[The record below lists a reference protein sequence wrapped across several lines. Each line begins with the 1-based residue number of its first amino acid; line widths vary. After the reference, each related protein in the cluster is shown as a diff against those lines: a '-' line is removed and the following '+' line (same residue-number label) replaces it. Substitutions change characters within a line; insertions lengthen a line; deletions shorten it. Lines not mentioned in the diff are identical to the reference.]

1 MWRSSKI
8 FLMLC
13 IIFAP
18 VLAWAEMITG
28 TVVAIDREQNS
39 FVLRLDGEHT
49 VQIKKLHSPLPG
61 RMKPGR
67 QIRIWGSYNPAG
79 TIFEATDIR
88 GAGSNRHH
96 DQTGVRARI
105 GNGKYCHRNQGG
117 HWKHRHNRHID
128 TIPAAKQ
135 EGSRP

>member
-1 MWRSSKI
+1 MRRSSKI
-8 FLMLC
+8 FLLLC

-39 FVLRLDGEHT
+39 FVLHLDNKHT

-88 GAGSNRHH
+88 GAGNNRHH
-96 DQTGVRARI
+96 DQTGVRARF
-105 GNGKYCHRNQGG
+105 GNGKYCPKGQDSS
-117 HWKHRHNRHID
+117 WKPRHNRHLN

-135 EGSRP
+135 ESSQP